1 MKRFCRI
8 CFLCVAGVVVF
19 CLGMWFASYLN
30 VRDNLKPSTE
40 PGQIEENCEIA
51 SEEKEL
57 TVEAAVIPTVDM
69 DTEYI
74 IVKENVI
81 TGEVTTVNEDLPSQF
96 VGMNRAEIEDYLAV
110 YALSPVLDDRA
121 DGLVN
126 AMVESYSAEQLVVK
140 KIYEPLYLEECFY
153 LRAEEN
159 YVVVYY
165 GDNLTVYMYTGIRMD
180 TLPENTRDE
189 IENCKKIDSYESL
202 YSFLE
207 SYTS

>member
-30 VRDNLKPSTE
+30 VKDNLNPPSE
-40 PGQIEENCEIA
+40 PDKIEQTSEIA
-51 SEEKEL
+51 SEEPL
-57 TVEAAVIPTVDM
+57 HSVEAAVIPTVDM

-74 IVKENVI
+74 IVKENLI
-81 TGEVTTVNEDLPSQF
+81 TGEVTSVNEDLPAQF
-96 VGMNRAEIEDYLAV
+96 VGMNREEIEDYLAV
-110 YALSPVLDDRA
+110 YALSPVLDDRE
-121 DGLVN
+121 DGLIN
-126 AMVESYSAEQLVVK
+126 AMVESYSAEQLIVK
-140 KIYEPLYLEECFY
+140 KVYEPLYLEECFY

-180 TLPENTRDE
+180 TLPENTREE